1 MTTRGKSPRRYRK
14 SADRRVWVFS
24 DLNHDVTP
32 EAVAKILTA
41 AGLEQARREASARA
55 ERDQL
60 AASGDDEGLH
70 V

>member
-24 DLNHDVTP
+24 ELNHDVTP

-41 AGLEQARREASARA
+41 AGLQQARREASAQA
-55 ERDQL
+55 ERDQI
-60 AASGDDEGLH
+60 ADGGDDGAHH